1 MFDKLIKTVTDFL
14 PNLLW
19 LFVAVVTGA
28 TIFQFLHGEFL
39 DVDGYMHGI
48 VMAVLAGFTTSLWA
62 GAIENGSD

>member
-19 LFVAVVTGA
+19 LFVAIITGA
-28 TIFQFLHGEFL
+28 TIYQVLHGEFP
-39 DVDGYMHGI
+39 DVDAYTHGI

-62 GAIENGSD
+62 GAIDNGSD

>member
-19 LFVAVVTGA
+19 LFVAVVTGV
-28 TIFQFLHGEFL
+28 TIYQLLHGEFPN
-39 DVDGYMHGI
+39 VDGYVQGI

>member
-1 MFDKLIKTVTDFL
+1 MFDRLISTVTDFL

-28 TIFQFLHGEFL
+28 TIFQLLHGTFV
-39 DVDGYMHGI
+39 DVNGYSQAI
-48 VMAVLAGFTTSLWA
+48 VMAILAGFTTSLWA

>member
-19 LFVAVVTGA
+19 LFIAVVTGV
-28 TIFQFLHGEFL
+28 TIFQALHGEFL
-39 DVDGYMHGI
+39 NVDGYAQGS
-48 VMAVLAGFTTSLWA
+48 VLAVLAGFTTSLWA